1 VRFVVHW
8 SMPSSFEDF
17 YQESGRAARDGQ
29 PASSTLYYSDEDAG
43 TRRFILKKSSAP
55 GAGTNGTQALKRRLA
70 ALEAVAEYCLLAKG
84 CRRQSLLSHFGESRL
99 PLAAGSRCCDLCS
112 APAACAEAA
121 ARLSLV
127 RLGGGG
133 GGGAIH
139 GAGGSGG
146 GGGGGGGGSQHGGA
160 SRKRCSRN
168 DPHGTGLVEESE
180 SEDEAGSPS
189 SSAGPSPGGRSVALP
204 GPLAPR
210 GDRAALR
217 RRLNALE
224 AREAREGATSSGKP
238 KGSLRARFGRK

>member
-1 VRFVVHW
+1 MHW
-8 SMPSSFEDF
+8 SLPSSFEDF

-55 GAGTNGTQALKRRLA
+55 GAGTNGLPALRRRLA
-70 ALEAVAEYCLLAKG
+70 ALEAVAEYCLLSKG
-84 CRRQSLLSHFGESRL
+84 CRRQSLLAHFGESRL

-133 GGGAIH
+133 GGG
-139 GAGGSGG
+139 GAMRGGG
-146 GGGGGGGGSQHGGA
+146 GGGGGGGGSQQGGA
-160 SRKRCSRN
+160 SRKRRSRN

-189 SSAGPSPGGRSVALP
+189 SAAGPSPGGRSVALP

-224 AREAREGATSSGKP
+224 AREAREGATSSAKP
-238 KGSLRARFGRK
+238 KGSLRARFGMK

>member
-1 VRFVVHW
+1 
-8 SMPSSFEDF
+8 
-17 YQESGRAARDGQ
+17 
-29 PASSTLYYSDEDAG
+29 
-43 TRRFILKKSSAP
+43 
-55 GAGTNGTQALKRRLA
+55 
-70 ALEAVAEYCLLAKG
+70 
-84 CRRQSLLSHFGESRL
+84 
-99 PLAAGSRCCDLCS
+99 
-112 APAACAEAA
+112 
-121 ARLSLV
+121 V

-139 GAGGSGG
+139 GAGGSGGSGG